1 MTEARLTTGFRCIRC
16 GTRYPIAQDLFG
28 CPACETQVPANL
40 ELEYGAGVLDGAL
53 LKKVWADR
61 KPGLWRYRELLP
73 VAAAGAVSLGE
84 GGTPLIACARLGE
97 AVGLP
102 GLMAK
107 NESQNPTWSF
117 KDRLAS
123 VAVSWARDHGR
134 PGIAISS
141 SGNAGAAAAAYAARA
156 GMPCI
161 VFTTRAFP
169 GGMQRFMRSYGA
181 MVVAAPT
188 GPGRWVLNR
197 AVAREWGWL
206 PMSNTAD
213 PPVGSHPSGIEGCKT
228 IAYEIAQDLG
238 WRAPDAV
245 VIPVAYGDS
254 IAGIHRGFKELLA
267 AGVIDRLPRLIAAET
282 YPSLSGALEQGAEG
296 PVPTEGGDSKAFSVA
311 TPRGTYQALR
321 AIRESE
327 GSAIAVSDAEI
338 FDAHRRLRE
347 REGLFV
353 EFSSAMPLAA
363 AERLAAAGELN
374 PTDTVVMLITSSGVK
389 DSELT
394 APGDELPLAEP
405 NLAALQAVLKDR
417 FGFAA

>member
-1 MTEARLTTGFRCIRC
+1 M
-16 GTRYPIAQDLFG
+16 
-28 CPACETQVPANL
+28 PANL
-40 ELEYGAGVLDGAL
+40 ELEYEHASADGPSLKAAWAGRRA
-53 LKKVWADR
+53 
-61 KPGLWRYRELLP
+61 GLWRYSELLP
-73 VAAAGAVSLGE
+73 ASAAGAVTLGE
-84 GGTPLIACARLGE
+84 GGTPLIGCPRLGDSI
-97 AVGLP
+97 GLP

-123 VAVSWARDHGR
+123 VAVSWARENGR
-134 PGIAISS
+134 RGIAISS

-156 GMPCI
+156 GLPCI
-161 VFTTRAFP
+161 VFTTRAYP

-188 GPGRWVLNR
+188 GPDRWVLNR

-206 PMSNTAD
+206 AMSNTAD

-238 WRAPDAV
+238 WKSPDAV
-245 VIPVAYGDS
+245 IIPVAYGDS

-267 AGVIDRLPRLIAAET
+267 AGLIERLPRLIAAET
-282 YPSLSGALEQGAEG
+282 YPSLSGALEQNAAG
-296 PVPTEGGDSKAFSVA
+296 PVATAGGTSQAFSVA

-327 GSAIAVSDAEI
+327 GTAVTVGDSETLQ
-338 FDAHRRLRE
+338 AHRLLAE

-353 EFSSAMPLAA
+353 ELSSAMPLAA
-363 AERLAAAGELN
+363 ARRMVQSGDLSE
-374 PTDTVVMLITSSGVK
+374 TDTVVMLITSSGVK

-394 APGDELPLAEP
+394 IPGDELPMVEP
-405 NLAALQAVLKDR
+405 SLTQLQAVLKER